1 MAGSWAAMAA
11 KGPASPA
18 PAPTQKVQTSADGG
32 PALVQTTAA
41 APAPL
46 SKEDEAL
53 RNVKKVVLDS
63 GAIIKGGRLEGLG
76 QKFWT
81 IKEVLGEVKDSNA
94 RAVLDTLAVDLEVRE
109 VDPAALSAVT
119 HFSKLTGDYQRLSI
133 VDLKVMALTY
143 QMERQ
148 FHGTSHLHS
157 APRPAMA
164 PANQTHSAPAGASGA
179 SGARS
184 EPAGRDTSGGNI
196 DEDDTIDPSGFERVP
211 LDDGGWIGGADDRKE
226 TGSVAGSEAAARPKK
241 KAGASSL
248 PGWGEWDDG
257 KDDEAGWITPE
268 NLSSSARLDH
278 VEKREDDDVHVACAT
293 LDGAMQNVLLQMGLR
308 VVDTDGY
315 VVKNVKQFVLK
326 CHACFA
332 ICHDTGKQFCPA
344 CGNATMMRVSKWV
357 QADGRV
363 TYRYVLI
370 VAFCLFFS
378 LVTWTWSR
386 GGELWIVCPCPRACG
401 EQVDCTQANDG
412 NR

>member
-1 MAGSWAAMAA
+1 MAA
-11 KGPASPA
+11 KGAAAPA
-18 PAPTQKVQTSADGG
+18 PAPTQKQPEVAGDGAVRAPPEAG
-32 PALVQTTAA
+32 

-46 SKEDEAL
+46 SQADEAL
-53 RNVKKVVLDS
+53 RKVKKVVLDS

-81 IKEVLGEVKDSNA
+81 ISEVLGEVKDSNA

-109 VDPAALSAVT
+109 VDPVALAAVT
-119 HFSKLTGDYQRLSI
+119 HFSKLTGDYQRLSV

-143 QMERQ
+143 QMEKQ
-148 FHGTSHLHS
+148 FHGTAHLQS

-164 PANQTHSAPAGASGA
+164 PQNNTHSSASA
-179 SGARS
+179 ACDSGCGLES
-184 EPAGRDTSGGNI
+184 EPAARDAGRAAG
-196 DEDDTIDPSGFERVP
+196 EDDEALDPSEFERAP
-211 LDDGGWIGGADDRKE
+211 LADGGWIGSADD
-226 TGSVAGSEAAARPKK
+226 TASVAGSEAGSKAGARPKK

-268 NLSSSARLDH
+268 NLSSSARMDQ
-278 VEKREDDDVHVACAT
+278 VEKRDDDDEHVACAT
-293 LDGAMQNVLLQMGLR
+293 LDGAMQNVLLQIGLK

-332 ICHDTGKQFCPA
+332 ICHDTNKQFCPA

-363 TYRYVLI
+363 TYR
-370 VAFCLFFS
+370 
-378 LVTWTWSR
+378 
-386 GGELWIVCPCPRACG
+386 
-401 EQVDCTQANDG
+401 
-412 NR
+412 